1 MGNDAALSVCNRWQ
15 RFHEVENLYAVDA
28 SVFVTSSG
36 YNPTLTIIAL
46 ALRAAANLVSPA
58 SPERVLGRDG
68 PL

>member
-1 MGNDAALSVCNRWQ
+1 
-15 RFHEVENLYAVDA
+15 VENLFAVDG

-46 ALRAAANLVSPA
+46 ALRAAAKLVSPA
-58 SPERVLGRDG
+58 SPERVLGRDE